1 MRNALTIAAAAVLL
15 AGCASTGLH
24 NPFSSSTGF
33 SDLDTNGDGVISRRE
48 AQESPTLARNFNRID
63 TSADQN
69 ISSTEFTA
77 ATTFM
82 SPQPSFQQYDLNGD
96 GFITEQ
102 EASAVSSGGLI
113 NVFDQVDADGDG
125 NISSAEF
132 SAATINPL
140 HGVSFSSV
148 DTDNDGAIDRKEAG
162 KVPLLAP
169 NFDRIDV
176 NGDGQISKSEYQSMQ
191 SR

>member
-15 AGCASTGLH
+15 AGCASMGLH

-33 SDLDTNGDGVISRRE
+33 NDLDSNGDGVISRQE
-48 AQESPTLARNFNRID
+48 AQESPTLSRNFNRID
-63 TSADQN
+63 TNADQN
-69 ISSTEFTA
+69 INSAEFTA

-82 SPQPSFQQYDLNGD
+82 SPQPGFQHYDLNGD
-96 GFITEQ
+96 GFISEQ

-113 NVFDQVDADGDG
+113 SVFDQVDADHDG
-125 NISSAEF
+125 NISRAEF
-132 SAATINPL
+132 NAATINPL
-140 HGVSFSSV
+140 KGVSFSSV

-162 KVPLLAP
+162 KYPLLIAS
-169 NFDRIDV
+169 FKRIDV
-176 NGDGQISKSEYQSMQ
+176 NGDGQISISEFQAMQ